1 MGNGESYI
9 CIYNKGNKWLIDY
22 RLGKGENMEEFS
34 EAYSGANQQWA
45 IPDMEHA
52 KLLLRKY
59 YEDWRSK

>member
-1 MGNGESYI
+1 
-9 CIYNKGNKWLIDY
+9 
-22 RLGKGENMEEFS
+22 MEEFS

>member
-1 MGNGESYI
+1 
-9 CIYNKGNKWLIDY
+9 
-22 RLGKGENMEEFS
+22 MEEFS
-34 EAYSGANQQWA
+34 EAYSGSNQQWA